1 MASALTGPLLG
12 GPVLADVAGRLAAA
26 GDAYAAASGGAYAA
40 SYDNASALAPAVP
53 RLLLLSAHYNVL
65 MSLLAAL
72 RLDVLLAPAD
82 AATVPWLTAM
92 PAAAAVLV
100 FELHADASS
109 GALAVRA
116 VAQDGPAANY
126 SIVPMPCAS
135 AAASAVAG
143 PGACTLAD
151 FQALAAPAAAAAGTP
166 AAWCSACSNANA
178 LPCVAAAAGASK
190 RAHGDGSR
198 HAVALG
204 VGLGVGL
211 GGFALVAAVA
221 VLALRIRRQRTRAGA
236 GGDIRADGVGLRT
249 RGDSVVQHSRL
260 QDCA

>member
-12 GPVLADVAGRLAAA
+12 GPVLADIAARLAAA
-26 GDAYAAASGGAYAA
+26 SDTYAAASGTYAT
-40 SYDNASALAPAVP
+40 SYDNASALAPPVP
-53 RLLLLSAHYNVL
+53 RLLLLSAHNNVL
-65 MSLLAAL
+65 MSLLSAL

-82 AATVPWLTAM
+82 AAAVPWLTAM

-109 GALAVRA
+109 GALAVRV

-126 SIVPMPCAS
+126 TVVPMPCAG

-151 FQALAAPAAAAAGTP
+151 FLALAAPAAAAAGTP
-166 AAWCSACSNANA
+166 AVWCAACGNANA
-178 LPCVAAAAGASK
+178 MPCVAAAAGAS
-190 RAHGDGSR
+190 RREHGDGPR

-211 GGFALVAAVA
+211 GGFALVAALA
-221 VLALRIRRQRTRAGA
+221 ALALRSRRLRSRAAA
-236 GGDIRADGVGLRT
+236 GEGGHADGVGLRT
-249 RGDSVVQHSRL
+249 RGESVVQHSRL
-260 QDCA
+260 QDDA